1 MLPTILKALLYSHI
15 AGGAVALLTG
25 AVSLLTIK
33 GGRAHKRVGLVF
45 FYAMLL
51 VAVSAFAI
59 SVVKG
64 KGFLLAISIFSF
76 YLTYTGYRV
85 LKNKTA
91 KYAWYDW
98 LVTAIA
104 VACACYMLCTKAIVL
119 LAFGF
124 LLLFIIA
131 RNTYA
136 QFQGEEKLKELRK
149 KRISAHL
156 GNMSGAYIATVTAFL
171 VVNVDFIQPGWLVWL
186 FPSVIGVPFILY
198 QVRKRNAAIA
208 A

>member
-1 MLPTILKALLYSHI
+1 MLPTILQALLYSHI
-15 AGGAVALLTG
+15 AGGGVALLTG
-25 AVSLLTIK
+25 AVALLTIK
-33 GGRAHKRVGLVF
+33 GGRAHKRAGLVF

-59 SVVKG
+59 SVAKG

-104 VACACYMLCTKAIVL
+104 LACAVYMISTQAVVL

-124 LLLFIIA
+124 LLCFIIG
-131 RNTYA
+131 RNSYA
-136 QFQGEEKLKELRK
+136 QFKGEEKLKEIRK

-156 GNMSGAYIATVTAFL
+156 GNMSGAYIATLTAFL
-171 VVNVDFIQPGWLVWL
+171 VVNVDFIQPGWVVWL
-186 FPSVIGVPFILY
+186 LPTAVGLPFIFYHL
-198 QVRKRNAAIA
+198 RKRNAAITA
-208 A
+208 